1 MVCGPL
7 IRRGP
12 KEHKETL
19 MSTFLM
25 IAWVALLAVSYLVA
39 VQWLK
44 KLELF

>member
-1 MVCGPL
+1 MV
-7 IRRGP
+7 RRGLT
-12 KEHKETL
+12 EYKETL

>member
-1 MVCGPL
+1 
-7 IRRGP
+7 
-12 KEHKETL
+12 

-25 IAWVALLAVSYLVA
+25 IAWVALLAVSFLVA

>member
-1 MVCGPL
+1 
-7 IRRGP
+7 
-12 KEHKETL
+12 

-25 IAWVALLAVSYLVA
+25 IAWVVLLAVSYLVA

>member
-1 MVCGPL
+1 
-7 IRRGP
+7 
-12 KEHKETL
+12 

-39 VQWLK
+39 VQWLI